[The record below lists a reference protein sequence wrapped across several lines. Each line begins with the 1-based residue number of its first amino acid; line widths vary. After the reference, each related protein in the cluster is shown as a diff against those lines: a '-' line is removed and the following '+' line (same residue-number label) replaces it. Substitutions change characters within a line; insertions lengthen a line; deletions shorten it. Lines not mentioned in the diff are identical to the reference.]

1 MSRSLSQAPTYRPPP
16 FEGGTRHNCGC
27 HARSAVR
34 LQSASGELRAMV
46 GEGPKTDT
54 LDVVI
59 DVALI
64 GGAAYLVYE
73 LFFG

>member
-1 MSRSLSQAPTYRPPP
+1 
-16 FEGGTRHNCGC
+16 
-27 HARSAVR
+27 
-34 LQSASGELRAMV
+34 MV